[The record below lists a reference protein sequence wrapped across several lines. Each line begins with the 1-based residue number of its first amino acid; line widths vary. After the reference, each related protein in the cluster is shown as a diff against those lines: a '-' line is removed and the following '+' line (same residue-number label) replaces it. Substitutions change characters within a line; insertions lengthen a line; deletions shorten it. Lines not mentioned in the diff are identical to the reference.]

1 MDSFI
6 VRGGRPLQGT
16 LIASGSKN
24 AALPIMA
31 ATLLSADRC
40 TLHRIPVLRDIATMM
55 TLLSSLGATATRPSS
70 DGALIIDSSA
80 VREFRAPYDL
90 VKTMRASIL
99 VLGPLLA
106 RFGQAEVSFPGGCAI
121 GSRPVDLHIRAL
133 EAMGAEVRV
142 EAGYIVAKAP
152 RGLAGTAFTFETVTV
167 GGTENAIM
175 AAALAR
181 GRSTLRNVAR
191 EPEIVDLVRFLRAM
205 GARIE
210 GEGTDTLT
218 VDGVEALAGA
228 TYEVMPDRIEA
239 GTYLVAAAATRGNV
253 KVEGISPE
261 VLGVVMDKLVLTGA
275 DIAVGENWVSLDM
288 KGRRPEAVDVET
300 APFPGFPTD
309 MQAQFTAL
317 NAIAVGQSSV
327 VETVF
332 ENRLMQAHEMRRMG
346 AEIEIAGD
354 SARISGRE
362 RLQGAPVMASDLRAS
377 ASLVIAGLVAEGET
391 RIDRIYHIDRGY
403 ENIEGNLQ
411 SLGADIRRIST

>member
-1 MDSFI
+1 LDSFI
-6 VRGGRPLQGT
+6 VRGGQPLQGT

-31 ATLLSADRC
+31 ATLLSAERC

-70 DGALIIDSSA
+70 DGALMIDSSA

-133 EAMGAEVRV
+133 EAMGAEVHV

-152 RGLAGTAFTFETVTV
+152 LGLAGTDFTFEAVTV

-210 GEGTDTLT
+210 GEGTDTMT

-253 KVEGISPE
+253 TVEGISPQ

-288 KGRRPEAVDVET
+288 KGRRPKAVDVET

-354 SARISGRE
+354 SARISGRA

>member
-6 VRGGRPLQGT
+6 VRGGQPLQGT

-31 ATLLSADRC
+31 ATLLSAERC
-40 TLHRIPVLRDIATMM
+40 TLNRIPVLRDIATMM

-70 DGALIIDSSA
+70 DGALMIDSSA

-152 RGLAGTAFTFETVTV
+152 RGLVGTDFTFETVTV

-261 VLGVVMDKLVLTGA
+261 VLGIVMDKLVLTGA

-362 RLQGAPVMASDLRAS
+362 TLQGAPVMASDLRAS

>member
-1 MDSFI
+1 
-6 VRGGRPLQGT
+6 
-16 LIASGSKN
+16 
-24 AALPIMA
+24 
-31 ATLLSADRC
+31 
-40 TLHRIPVLRDIATMM
+40 VLRDIATMM

-70 DGALIIDSSA
+70 DGALIIESSA
-80 VREFRAPYDL
+80 VSEFRAPYDL

-133 EAMGAEVRV
+133 EAMGAEVHV

-152 RGLAGTAFTFETVTV
+152 LGLVGIDFTFEAVTV

-210 GEGTDTLT
+210 GEGTDTMT

-253 KVEGISPE
+253 TVEGISPQ

-288 KGRRPEAVDVET
+288 KGRRPKAVDVET

-354 SARISGRE
+354 SARISGRA

>member
-6 VRGGRPLQGT
+6 VRGGQPLQGT

-31 ATLLSADRC
+31 ATLLSAERC
-40 TLHRIPVLRDIATMM
+40 TLHRVPVLRDIATMM

-70 DGALIIDSSA
+70 DGALMIDSSA

-152 RGLAGTAFTFETVTV
+152 RGLAGTDFTFETVTV

-253 KVEGISPE
+253 KVEGISRE

-362 RLQGAPVMASDLRAS
+362 TLQGAPVMASDLRAS

>member
-6 VRGGRPLQGT
+6 VRGGNRLQGV
-16 LIASGSKN
+16 LSASGSKN

-31 ATLLSADRC
+31 ATLLSAEAC
-40 TLHRIPVLRDIATMM
+40 VLHRVPVLRDIATMM
-55 TLLSSLGATATRPSS
+55 TLLSSLGATAARDTKDTS
-70 DGALIIDSSA
+70 LCIDSGA
-80 VREFRAPYDL
+80 VHECRAPYDL

-133 EAMGAEVRV
+133 EAMGAEVSV

-152 RGLAGTAFTFETVTV
+152 RGLSGADFTFETVTV

-210 GEGTDTLT
+210 GEGTDILT
-218 VDGVEALAGA
+218 VDGVAALAGA

-253 KVEGISPE
+253 KVEGISSE
-261 VLGVVMDKLVLTGA
+261 MLGVVMDKLALTGA
-275 DIAVGENWVSLDM
+275 DITVGENWVSLDM
-288 KGRRPEAVDVET
+288 KGRRPEAVDIET

-354 SARISGRE
+354 SARITGRE
-362 RLQGAPVMASDLRAS
+362 QLQGAPVMASDLRAS

-411 SLGADIRRIST
+411 CLGADIRRIST

>member
-1 MDSFI
+1 LDSFI
-6 VRGGRPLQGT
+6 VRGGQPLQGT

-31 ATLLSADRC
+31 ATLLSAERC
-40 TLHRIPVLRDIATMM
+40 RLHRIPVLRDIATMM

-70 DGALIIDSSA
+70 DGALMIDSSA

-152 RGLAGTAFTFETVTV
+152 RGLVGTDFTFETVTV

-210 GEGTDTLT
+210 GEGTDTMT

-253 KVEGISPE
+253 TVEGISPQ

-288 KGRRPEAVDVET
+288 KGRRPEAVDIET

-346 AEIEIAGD
+346 ADIEIAGD